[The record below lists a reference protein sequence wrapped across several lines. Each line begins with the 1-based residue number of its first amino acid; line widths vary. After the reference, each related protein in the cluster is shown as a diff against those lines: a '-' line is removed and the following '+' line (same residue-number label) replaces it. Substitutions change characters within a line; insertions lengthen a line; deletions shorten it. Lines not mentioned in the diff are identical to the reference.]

1 MGGDEDSGVT
11 PDRVISSGLLRSGP
25 ANGVV
30 RRPSNDGILWDAT
43 NKPTLWT
50 KIAAI
55 ALPLSIA
62 LVSNFTYMACGGI
75 AQKKYLEFVEDG
87 GGTPSVKDG
96 FWADDRRL
104 PDLLL
109 DVFEQKG
116 LHSSHDSLMLWTKIS
131 DVFPQVIGFACLVYL
146 TRRQKYVLANR
157 LMLTQ
162 SFLVLLNSVAENI
175 TVLPSS
181 YGYDRCLAYL
191 DIEDSSELTFG
202 ITPTGSCAAMIWS
215 GHIVNMLIPA
225 HVLGCALE
233 EDYWKGPG
241 RRICGVVKP
250 KTFLMV
256 FLGLI
261 EALILLAARGHYS
274 VDMMLGIMLALL
286 TLTNKSLA
294 TIFLLAN
301 PFVASMIDP
310 EELELLKMPH
320 EALRNRV
327 RSIRTEAVENEG
339 GGNLSVLQGV
349 SIEVKL

>member
-1 MGGDEDSGVT
+1 MGGDEDSGVAS
-11 PDRVISSGLLRSGP
+11 DRVISSEYAR
-25 ANGVV
+25 VV
-30 RRPSNDGILWDAT
+30 RQPSNDGILWDAT
-43 NKPTLWT
+43 NKPTLGT
-50 KIAAI
+50 KAAAI

-87 GGTPSVKDG
+87 GGTSSVKDG

-109 DVFEQKG
+109 DIFEQNG

-131 DVFPQVIGFACLVYL
+131 DYFPVLITFTCLVYL
-146 TRRQKYVLANR
+146 VCRQKYVLANR

-181 YGYDRCLAYL
+181 YGYDRCLKYL
-191 DIEDSSELTFG
+191 EIEDSSELAFG
-202 ITPTGSCAAMIWS
+202 ITPTGSCVAMIWS

-233 EDYWKGPG
+233 EDYWKGQG
-241 RRICGVVKP
+241 RRICRICGVVKP

-261 EALILLAARGHYS
+261 ETWILLASRGHYS

-286 TLTNKSLA
+286 TLTNKSLNI
-294 TIFLLAN
+294 IFLLAN

-320 EALRNRV
+320 GALRDRV
-327 RSIRTEAVENEG
+327 RSMRTEAVENERG
-339 GGNLSVLQGV
+339 GETNEANERTHMLP
-349 SIEVKL
+349 